1 MEEKYINRIKR
12 AKHIEDFI
20 EIMRDADDGIYA
32 ARTQFLDDTIRA
44 YQEYMEDISEI
55 NGSELL
61 VRPGLD
67 IVICGRI
74 GLAGSAFMLG
84 HYRDALSQTLTSSF
98 LSNSPDF
105 AAESRKYVGKGLL
118 SAHGVS
124 CVLPVCE
131 RGIYR
136 ELFTIG
142 KESGL
147 GYRVDYSAVPVSQ
160 YTIEFCE
167 IMDMDPWHL
176 LSGGCCII
184 LTERGN
190 ELVHTLI
197 SEGYDA
203 ALIGYMTDDKDKIVH
218 HREVLSRVNRPTPD
232 EILELLKKEFT
243 L

>member
-12 AKHIEDFI
+12 AKHIEDFT
-20 EIMRDADDGIYA
+20 EIIRDAGDSIYA
-32 ARTQFLDDTIRA
+32 KRA
-44 YQEYMEDISEI
+44 QSLSNIIQDYHEYMENISEI
-55 NGSELL
+55 NGDMPDI
-61 VRPGLD
+61 RNGLD

-74 GLAGSAFMLG
+74 GLAGSGFLLEY
-84 HYRDALSQTLTSSF
+84 YRNALQQTLTDYF
-98 LSNSPDF
+98 LSDAPDF
-105 AAESRKYVGKGLL
+105 IAESGKYVCKDLL
-118 SAHGVS
+118 MTHGVN
-124 CVLPVCE
+124 CVFPVCE

-147 GYRVDYSAVPVSQ
+147 GYRIDYSAVPVSQ

-176 LSGGCCII
+176 LSGGCSII

-190 ELVHTLI
+190 ELVHMLA
-197 SEGYDA
+197 SEGYTA
-203 ALIGYMTDDKDKIVH
+203 SLIGYMTADKDKIVH
-218 HREVLSRVNRPTPD
+218 HREVESRVNRPTPD